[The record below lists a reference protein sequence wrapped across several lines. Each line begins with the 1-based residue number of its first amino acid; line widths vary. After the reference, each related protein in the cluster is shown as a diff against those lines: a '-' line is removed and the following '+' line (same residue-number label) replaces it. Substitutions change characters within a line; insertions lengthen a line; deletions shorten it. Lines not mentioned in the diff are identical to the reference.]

1 MKKMVGIAVGVIVI
15 GIAGVVYLNHYMQ
28 KDIIYS
34 NVFINEV
41 PVENMTKQEALN
53 TVSQKERFQSAVF
66 QFQDREFRYPVEEL
80 GFSFNYEDAVEQ
92 AYSIGKEGTFFDRI
106 KSIFSLKVLQQK
118 QNITLQYREDS
129 SKLEEKASEINGKI
143 YQQAQ
148 DATISVETNFEIT
161 PEVVGRKVELDK
173 IEGLV
178 KQNLKSNED
187 IVISLPVKEVIPKVK
202 KEDLEHIN
210 GKLGQFSTRF
220 NSSLTGRTENI
231 RMATRTLNSTILMP
245 G

>member
-106 KSIFSLKVLQQK
+106 KSIFSL
-118 QNITLQYREDS
+118 
-129 SKLEEKASEINGKI
+129 
-143 YQQAQ
+143 
-148 DATISVETNFEIT
+148 
-161 PEVVGRKVELDK
+161 
-173 IEGLV
+173 
-178 KQNLKSNED
+178 
-187 IVISLPVKEVIPKVK
+187 
-202 KEDLEHIN
+202 
-210 GKLGQFSTRF
+210 
-220 NSSLTGRTENI
+220 
-231 RMATRTLNSTILMP
+231 
-245 G
+245 

>member
-15 GIAGVVYLNHYMQ
+15 GIAGGVYLNHYMQ

-148 DATISVETNFEIT
+148 DATISVESNFEIT
-161 PEVVGRKVELDK
+161 PEVVGRKV
-173 IEGLV
+173 G
-178 KQNLKSNED
+178 
-187 IVISLPVKEVIPKVK
+187 
-202 KEDLEHIN
+202 
-210 GKLGQFSTRF
+210 
-220 NSSLTGRTENI
+220 
-231 RMATRTLNSTILMP
+231 
-245 G
+245 

>member
-53 TVSQKERFQSAVF
+53 TVSQKERFQSVVF

-106 KSIFSLKVLQQK
+106 KSIFSLKVLQHK
-118 QNITLQYREDS
+118 QNKTLQYR
-129 SKLEEKASEINGKI
+129 
-143 YQQAQ
+143 
-148 DATISVETNFEIT
+148 
-161 PEVVGRKVELDK
+161 
-173 IEGLV
+173 
-178 KQNLKSNED
+178 
-187 IVISLPVKEVIPKVK
+187 
-202 KEDLEHIN
+202 
-210 GKLGQFSTRF
+210 
-220 NSSLTGRTENI
+220 
-231 RMATRTLNSTILMP
+231 
-245 G
+245 